1 MIVGDKRAESKCLK
15 ALLDDA
21 AVTGLY
27 GKSGIFHGYAAP
39 NSLATLDSYV
49 LIHRIDSVTLDAGVI
64 DGTITDKLRRVRL
77 QVDVADVSYQR
88 MVERSEI
95 IKDALERKFPSC
107 IDSDTNGVAVIGQK
121 VWNVCSVDIIIIESE
136 EE

>member
-1 MIVGDKRAESKCLK
+1 MS
-15 ALLDDA
+15 ALLDDET
-21 AVTGLY
+21 VSSLY
-27 GKSGIFHGYAAP
+27 GKSKIFHGYAAP
-39 NSLATLDSYV
+39 NTLGTLDSYV
-49 LIHRIDSVTLDAGVI
+49 LVHRIDSLTLDAGVI

-77 QVDVADVSYQR
+77 QVDVADVSYER

-95 IKDALERKFPSC
+95 VKDALERKFPSC

>member
-21 AVTGLY
+21 TVMGLY

-39 NSLATLDSYV
+39 NSLATLDFYV

-95 IKDALERKFPSC
+95 IKDALERKFPS
-107 IDSDTNGVAVIGQK
+107 
-121 VWNVCSVDIIIIESE
+121 
-136 EE
+136 